1 MSLSMYEASIPVFV
15 RGLDN
20 LAAILAKAAAHA
32 EAKKID
38 GSVLVTARLFPDMFP
53 LARQVQ
59 IACDTAKGCAA
70 RLAGVDAPKHEDTE
84 TTFAELAARI
94 HKAREFVSSITA
106 AQVDQS
112 RDKTIT
118 LPTPPPY
125 PPMVFTGINY
135 LTYFVLPN
143 FYFHITTA
151 YNILR
156 HNGVEIGKFEYLGK
170 PPTA

>member
-1 MSLSMYEASIPVFV
+1 MPFDPTKPSTNSPTSSAEMRSQLTSPKALI
-15 RGLDN
+15 D
-20 LAAILAKAAAHA
+20 AIL
-32 EAKKID
+32 
-38 GSVLVTARLFPDMFP
+38 T
-53 LARQVQ
+53 
-59 IACDTAKGCAA
+59 
-70 RLAGVDAPKHEDTE
+70 
-84 TTFAELAARI
+84 
-94 HKAREFVSSITA
+94 ITA

-143 FYFHITTA
+143 FYFHIATA

-156 HNGVEIGKFEYLGK
+156 HNGVEVGKMDYLGSF
-170 PPTA
+170 